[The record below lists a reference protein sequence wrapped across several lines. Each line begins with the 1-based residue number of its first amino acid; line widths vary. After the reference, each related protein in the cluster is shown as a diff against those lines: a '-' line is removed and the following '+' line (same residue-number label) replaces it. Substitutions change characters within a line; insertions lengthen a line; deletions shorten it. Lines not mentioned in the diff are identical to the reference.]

1 MIAVTNFD
9 GETLRRMLDF
19 MYEGKYDVSRPE
31 KHEES
36 KYESYSESGIAFPP
50 AEKIVSLLTPDI

>member
-1 MIAVTNFD
+1 
-9 GETLRRMLDF
+9 MLDF